1 MEASIPPKSAITS
14 TVSNLKYSYQQTG
27 KTQNKTKADCA
38 LSRRTRL
45 KQEGGGAQG
54 EGRGAKREPRT
65 KLGERRCGRRDR
77 RPETRPRDR
86 GAFHKTKGQFHKI
99 QPS

>member
-1 MEASIPPKSAITS
+1 MGQIRKSKMEASIPPKSAITS

-45 KQEGGGAQG
+45 KQEGGGAQ
-54 EGRGAKREPRT
+54 
-65 KLGERRCGRRDR
+65 RRRAR
-77 RPETRPRDR
+77 
-86 GAFHKTKGQFHKI
+86 
-99 QPS
+99 S